1 VLTLLPHRHVLLL
14 SIAKTDS
21 VMRQRLSLQAD

>member
-1 VLTLLPHRHVLLL
+1 LPHRHVLLL

-21 VMRQRLSLQAD
+21 VMRQRLSLQADYL